1 MTIEQVLSFFDH
13 HNTAII
19 EGLVAIIILF
29 GLYLG
34 YRGFFAKDEKHG
46 AGQGMDIAELE
57 KTLQK
62 ILDNQASSH
71 AGATS
76 RHARDEDLES
86 VENFKEMP
94 REKAA
99 PAAASEAGVI
109 GESPAEIQQLRLT
122 LSESQKKIEVLQA
135 QLTVAEAKATEAQAA
150 SEAAPAPVGS
160 PSPEMEGKL
169 RDLEARLAEY
179 EIISEDIAD
188 LSRYRDENEKLKA
201 EIDALKSQGGGSSA
215 PPASSSE
222 EPGAAA
228 PTPVAEAAPVEEAAP
243 AVDLSALDV
252 DAAALIAEAESTDTS
267 AAPSA
272 DLIDDDLMKEFAA
285 AVEGQKALDKVGE
298 KAGDGKAQAEKK
310 SDENNELMNEFEN
323 FVSKKS

>member
-46 AGQGMDIAELE
+46 AGHGMDTAELE

-62 ILDNQASSH
+62 ILDNQASS
-71 AGATS
+71 
-76 RHARDEDLES
+76 RHARAEDHES
-86 VENFKEMP
+86 ADDFKEMP
-94 REKAA
+94 REKVAS
-99 PAAASEAGVI
+99 AASEAAGVV

-135 QLTVAEAKATEAQAA
+135 QLTVAETKATEAEAA
-150 SEAAPAPVGS
+150 SAAAPAQAGGAN
-160 PSPEMEGKL
+160 PEMEGKL

-188 LSRYRDENEKLKA
+188 LSRYRDENDKLKA

-215 PPASSSE
+215 PPVSSSE
-222 EPGAAA
+222 EPAATPA
-228 PTPVAEAAPVEEAAP
+228 PAAPVEEAAP
-243 AVDLSALDV
+243 VDLAALEV
-252 DAAALIAEAESTDTS
+252 DAAALIAEAEATDTS

-310 SDENNELMNEFEN
+310 SDENSELMNEFEN

>member
-46 AGQGMDIAELE
+46 GGPGMDTAELE

-62 ILDNQASSH
+62 ILENQASAP
-71 AGATS
+71 AGTS
-76 RHARDEDLES
+76 RHVR
-86 VENFKEMP
+86 VEEHDSADDFKEMP
-94 REKAA
+94 REKTA
-99 PAAASEAGVI
+99 PAAQVSEAAGGV
-109 GESPAEIQQLRLT
+109 GESPAEIEQLRLT

-135 QLTVAEAKATEAQAA
+135 QLAVAESKATEVEAA
-150 SEAAPAPVGS
+150 IAAAPAPASNVNS
-160 PSPEMEGKL
+160 DLEGKV

-188 LSRYRDENEKLKA
+188 LSRFRDENEKLKA
-201 EIDALKSQGGGSSA
+201 EIDVLKGQGGGSSA
-215 PPASSSE
+215 PPVSSSE
-222 EPGAAA
+222 EPVTAASVVPAPKEDAA
-228 PTPVAEAAPVEEAAP
+228 PT
-243 AVDLSALDV
+243 DLAALDI
-252 DAAALIAEAESTDTS
+252 DAAALIAEAEQTDTS
-267 AAPSA
+267 AAA
-272 DLIDDDLMKEFAA
+272 GTTELIDDDLMKEFAA

-298 KAGDGKAQAEKK
+298 KAGDGSTQAEKK
-310 SDENNELMNEFEN
+310 SDENSELMNEFEN